1 MDDINDAIN
10 PEKHALGRRLKGLRE
25 SFSWTLSD
33 LSFATKQVDP
43 EKEGVS
49 KVSISR
55 YENGDSFPGYREI
68 RLLAQAFGVSI
79 TFLFYGDVPDPY
91 AGWEF
96 SLDSYLRS
104 VIMDVLIDEGVI
116 EGESRSQREMKKSR
130 ALRALT
136 LRRGELVEKFEPPD
150 EEDIREGERLKREAW
165 EQLKRDAEAL
175 ENAPPKRAL
184 KVGRSKK
191 VQK

>member
-1 MDDINDAIN
+1 MDDIDDAIN

-25 SFSWTLSD
+25 SYTWTLSD

-43 EKEGVS
+43 DKEGVS

-55 YENGDSFPGYREI
+55 YENGDSYPGYREI

-116 EGESRSQREMKKSR
+116 EGESRSQREHKKSR

-136 LRRGELVEKFEPPD
+136 LRRSEQVTNAEKPD
-150 EEDIREGERLKREAW
+150 KDDLKEGARLKREAW
-165 EQLKRDAEAL
+165 ERIAKGAEEL
-175 ENAPPKRAL
+175 DKAPPKKAL
-184 KVGRSKK
+184 KTGKPRNN
-191 VQK
+191 QK

>member
-1 MDDINDAIN
+1 MDEISEATN

-25 SFSWTLSD
+25 NLSWTLAQISQ
-33 LSFATKQVDP
+33 ATKQMDP

-79 TFLFYGDVPDPY
+79 TFLFYGDMPDPY

-96 SLDSYLRS
+96 SLDEYLRS
-104 VIMDVLIDEGVI
+104 VIRDTLIEEGLI
-116 EGESRSQREMKKSR
+116 EGESRAQREDKKSR
-130 ALRALT
+130 ALSALQH
-136 LRRGELVEKFEPPD
+136 RREPFDHTQFDAKDHAEHEEMKAKQWSELEKLAQETD
-150 EEDIREGERLKREAW
+150 QLNQQTKKRS
-165 EQLKRDAEAL
+165 
-175 ENAPPKRAL
+175 PK
-184 KVGRSKK
+184 KK
-191 VQK
+191 NQI